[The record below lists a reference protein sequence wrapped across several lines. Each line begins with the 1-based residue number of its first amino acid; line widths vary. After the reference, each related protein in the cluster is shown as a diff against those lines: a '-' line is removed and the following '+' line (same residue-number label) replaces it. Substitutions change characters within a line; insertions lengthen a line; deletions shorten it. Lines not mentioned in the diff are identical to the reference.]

1 MKRLAAALLLM
12 APLPANADAGLP
24 GIWFGTQPYDSDASY
39 LLTIRTDGSFQTLHH
54 RCRKGQ
60 NLDRLVTG
68 TWAMEGDTIIYHVAT
83 VGGQIRPRVD
93 VFRLVSVDDKQQS
106 TIFLRQHLSYVA
118 QRVNEQFR
126 LPSCDLVS

>member
-1 MKRLAAALLLM
+1 
-12 APLPANADAGLP
+12 
-24 GIWFGTQPYDSDASY
+24 
-39 LLTIRTDGSFQTLHH
+39 
-54 RCRKGQ
+54 
-60 NLDRLVTG
+60 
-68 TWAMEGDTIIYHVAT
+68 MEGDTIIYHVAT